1 MVDDYTIRVEDDEN
15 VFESYQRMPTP
26 MLTGGNSCE
35 VAKDAF
41 MNSIKNQLSGA
52 NMQVG
57 ENVINM
63 LNVYPLQ
70 CKDFSEMLNQ
80 LRLKGKTVPQVNQI
94 AGRYFRID
102 KLPTRMLSP
111 IATAIKV
118 ATVAALESVMVEKA
132 WKKTL
137 RR

>member
-1 MVDDYTIRVEDDEN
+1 MVDNYTLRVEDDEN
-15 VFESYQRMPTP
+15 VFESFQPMSMPTI
-26 MLTGGNSCE
+26 TSGNSCE

-41 MNSIKNQLSGA
+41 MNSIKNQLAGA
-52 NMQVG
+52 NMQAG

-80 LRLKGKTVPQVNQI
+80 LKLKGRTVPQVNQI

-118 ATVAALESVMVEKA
+118 ATVAALESVMVEKT

>member
-1 MVDDYTIRVEDDEN
+1 M
-15 VFESYQRMPTP
+15 
-26 MLTGGNSCE
+26 
-35 VAKDAF
+35 
-41 MNSIKNQLSGA
+41 
-52 NMQVG
+52 
-57 ENVINM
+57 VINT

-70 CKDFSEMLNQ
+70 CSDFSEMLNE
-80 LRLKGKTVPQVNQI
+80 LRMKGKNTPQVNQI

-102 KLPTRMLSP
+102 KLPTRVLSP
-111 IATAIKV
+111 IANAIKV